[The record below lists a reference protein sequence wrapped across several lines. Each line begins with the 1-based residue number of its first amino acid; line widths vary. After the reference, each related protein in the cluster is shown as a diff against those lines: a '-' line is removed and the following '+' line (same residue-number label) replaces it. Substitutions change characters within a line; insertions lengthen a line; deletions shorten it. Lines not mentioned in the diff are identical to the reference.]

1 MATDIAQDVFMKLW
15 QKKIDFE
22 PNRTKGL
29 LYKMA
34 SDQFISH
41 HRRNKVAD
49 QYINSL
55 SLQVNTETPE
65 EALQFT
71 EMKNNYEMALA
82 GMSEKKRVVF
92 LMNRMEGLT
101 YKEIAERLDLS
112 VKAIEKRMS
121 QALDELREKLV
132 VK

>member
-1 MATDIAQDVFMKLW
+1 M
-15 QKKIDFE
+15 
-22 PNRTKGL
+22 
-29 LYKMA
+29 
-34 SDQFISH
+34 
-41 HRRNKVAD
+41 AD